1 MGQITVRTA
10 DELVERVR
18 DAATVAGRSM
28 NEYVAFVL
36 DAATNADLAGSD
48 AERVRERLRR
58 ADLLVPSEDWPTV
71 RRSRTDADRVRQAG
85 ERAAAGRLLS
95 DLVRE
100 SR

>member
-1 MGQITVRTA
+1 MGQITVRAA

-18 DAATVAGRSM
+18 DAAGVAGRSM
-28 NEYVAFVL
+28 NDYIAFVL

-58 ADLLVPSEDWPTV
+58 ADLLVPSNAWPAP
-71 RRSRTDADRVRQAG
+71 RRSPADAKRVREAG
-85 ERAAAGRLLS
+85 ERAATGRLVS
-95 DLVRE
+95 DLVNE